1 MCAAVGRRDREEDIA
16 TLQPLTHT
24 QIHKTRNRKVAILI
38 HQLLLQMSSS
48 AARSADGGGGAQLRR
63 GLIRNNVAVSQ
74 AFLSPNLQKSRFAA
88 FD

>member
-38 HQLLLQMSSS
+38 YQLLLQMSSS
-48 AARSADGGGGAQLRR
+48 AVRSADRGSGSLASRR
-63 GLIRNNVAVSQ
+63 GCAPS
-74 AFLSPNLQKSRFAA
+74 AA
-88 FD
+88 KRLCSVEG

>member
-16 TLQPLTHT
+16 TFQPLTHT

-48 AARSADGGGGAQLRR
+48 VMPVAIGEVARKRAEGVDR
-63 GLIRNNVAVSQ
+63 
-74 AFLSPNLQKSRFAA
+74 
-88 FD
+88 